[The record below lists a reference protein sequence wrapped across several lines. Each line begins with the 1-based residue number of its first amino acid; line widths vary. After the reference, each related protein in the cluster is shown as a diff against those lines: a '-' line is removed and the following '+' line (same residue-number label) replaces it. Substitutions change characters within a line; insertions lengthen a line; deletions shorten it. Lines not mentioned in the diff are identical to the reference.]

1 MLDPEHLLDD
11 IERMIDEECNT
22 VRRNPEREAATWLDQ
37 LSAAERKCSSFQD
50 IAAEGLINLDELRGK
65 LADLDD
71 LKQTAERELRL
82 IEGRK
87 GALRQL
93 ELDRDALVEHYA
105 NIAPQALDALTPE
118 ELHQLY
124 QILRLRVTADADRN
138 LTVEGVFGEF
148 SVAEESSTCV
158 IGELFSRWP
167 VRRSAA

>member
-50 IAAEGLINLDELRGK
+50 IVAEGLINLDELRGK

-93 ELDRDALVEHYA
+93 ELDRDAL
-105 NIAPQALDALTPE
+105 TPE
-118 ELHQLY
+118 ERHQLY
-124 QILRLRVTADADRN
+124 QILRIRVTADADRN